1 MIDDIF
7 EHLFTQCSKW
17 IIKTAI
23 CLIFFCFFKLL
34 FQFLPL
40 GFVLCWLMA
49 DGCQDFGS
57 FSVFCFDPTEK
68 AFGFPIH
75 NQLGLFSSSSINMFL
90 LPIFL
95 VWCLFFGWKETQC
108 LVMMMMPPQKLP
120 SRVVLLWAPLHTFWC
135 FGSSAKLTHTHFSTL
150 AKCWSSQAG
159 NCASERQCTNNE
171 IPFCCCPCLALL
183 AVVGRIFFFCGPLRA
198 WWLMLKA
205 DYYLHW
211 ANGVLAFSSSLLPT
225 PQKPHL
231 VIGIYKLKILAIAPN
246 CLLRKERGP
255 VHSFLLLLLGTFT
268 TTTITTTT
276 ARWGLMAMG
285 EYSIWRKIL
294 VC

>member
-1 MIDDIF
+1 M
-7 EHLFTQCSKW
+7 LKQPGRQWRWCTPVYQQWNS
-17 IIKTAI
+17 
-23 CLIFFCFFKLL
+23 LL
-34 FQFLPL
+34 LLPL
-40 GFVLCWLMA
+40 PC
-49 DGCQDFGS
+49 
-57 FSVFCFDPTEK
+57 
-68 AFGFPIH
+68 
-75 NQLGLFSSSSINMFL
+75 SSRCRRQNI
-90 LPIFL
+90 LPEYS
-95 VWCLFFGWKETQC
+95 C
-108 LVMMMMPPQKLP
+108 
-120 SRVVLLWAPLHTFWC
+120 
-135 FGSSAKLTHTHFSTL
+135 
-150 AKCWSSQAG
+150 
-159 NCASERQCTNNE
+159 
-171 IPFCCCPCLALL
+171 
-183 AVVGRIFFFCGPLRA
+183 CGPLRA

-268 TTTITTTT
+268 TTITTTT
-276 ARWGLMAMG
+276 TRWGLMAMG